1 MFQPLSSDS
10 SPNLINS
17 VDRKRKR
24 ITEDP
29 PQSHPQQNNIGTTAH
44 DHTYANTQSPRKLRK
59 IIDNITANRENLTRR
74 LNTSQKKSHRLKKKV
89 TTLQTVID
97 HLKKKIWFQ
106 MSVPPY

>member
-17 VDRKRKR
+17 VDRKRKH

-29 PQSHPQQNNIGTTAH
+29 QSDPQQNIGTKAH

-74 LNTSQKKSHRLKKKV
+74 LNTSQKKSHRLKKKI